1 MASLTKRTLILAIS
15 QSLTFAVQ
23 FLSPI
28 FLVRIL
34 DQTAYGQYKEFI
46 VYSSL
51 MLSFISF
58 SIKSNLLYF
67 IPINPGNDRKYVS
80 NTVFLLFGFSLIGVA
95 VIYFARGYIQRLTTY
110 NFVLLLMIY
119 IFCYQNIDLID
130 TLFLAKKRSDYVLY
144 WSTVNIIIRTALLI
158 YVAYRTMD
166 VLDIIY
172 LMIALEVAKTGFT
185 LFYLLKNRLLGWGL
199 HFGYLKDQLSYA
211 LPLGFAALIIQL
223 NTNVSKVIISA
234 NLGASALAIYAIGSQ
249 NIPILNIIN
258 QSVTYVI
265 FPEMAQRMRK
275 DPLLALKLWAQSN
288 VLYFFLLVPCFFI
301 LWVYADVVIDT
312 LFTKSYSAAVPLF
325 RIYLFLLLR
334 RCFEVGTPLRA
345 MNKNKYFVAGNLS
358 SFVVNLILLAALFKL
373 IGFYGPAVA
382 FVGAEVFLAIFL
394 ALKTVSTYGVTIGTL
409 VNWKKIGLIMAV
421 NILIAPILFF
431 RHLVDW
437 NPIAAAVLFSTMY
450 LGAYLAVLRC
460 LHIDEVDLFM
470 LKILKKLKIRWTR
483 RKVFLQ

>member
-1 MASLTKRTLILAIS
+1 MASLTKRTFILAFS

-67 IPINPGNDRKYVS
+67 ISVNPGNDRKYVS
-80 NTVFLLFGFSLIGVA
+80 NTVFLLFGFSLVGVA
-95 VIYFARGYIQRLTTY
+95 AVYLAGSYLRHLTTF
-110 NFVLLLMIY
+110 NFIWPLMIY
-119 IFCYQNIDLID
+119 IFCFQNIDLLD
-130 TLFLAKKRSDYVLY
+130 TLFLSKKRSDYVLY
-144 WSTVNIIIRTALLI
+144 WSGCNIIVRTALLI
-158 YVAYRTMD
+158 YVAYRTRD
-166 VLDIIY
+166 VMDIIY
-172 LMIALEVAKTGFT
+172 LMIVLEIAKSGFT
-185 LFYLLKNRLLGWGL
+185 VFYLLKNRLLGL
-199 HFGYLKDQLSYA
+199 NVDPAYLKHQLIYI
-211 LPLGFAALIIQL
+211 LPLGFSGLIMQL
-223 NTNVSKVIISA
+223 NSNVSKVIISA

-265 FPEMAQRMRK
+265 FPEMAQRTRQ
-275 DPLLALKLWAQSN
+275 DPLLALKLWAKSN
-288 VLYFFLLVPCFFI
+288 VLYFFLLAPCFFI

-312 LFTKSYSAAVPLF
+312 LFTKNYSAAIPLF

-334 RCFEVGTPLRA
+334 RCFEVGAPLRA
-345 MNKNKYFVAGNLS
+345 MNKNKYFVVGNLS
-358 SFVVNLILLAALFKL
+358 SLAVNILLLYVLFEL
-373 IGFYGPAVA
+373 VGFYGPAIA
-382 FVGAEVFLAIFL
+382 FVAAETFLAVFLAI
-394 ALKTVSTYGVTIGTL
+394 KIVSTYRITIGAL

-421 NILIAPILFF
+421 NVLIAPILFF
-431 RHLVDW
+431 RYLVVL
-437 NPIAAAVLFSTMY
+437 NPVAAAVIFSTVY
-450 LGAYLAVLRC
+450 LAAYVAVLRW

-470 LKILKKLKIRWTR
+470 SKILKQLGFSWR
-483 RKVFLQ
+483 RQQVDLP